1 MVFLILPQA
10 SSGGSRITSMLCGA
24 TLHIFIRGLSP
35 QSLPTLRTCKK
46 RLSLPP
52 PNPRHYA
59 SVITSSIHRERTVT
73 ADFY

>member
-24 TLHIFIRGLSP
+24 TLHILIRGLSP
-35 QSLPTLRTCKK
+35 QSLPTLRTK

-59 SVITSSIHRERTVT
+59 FVITSSIHRERTVT